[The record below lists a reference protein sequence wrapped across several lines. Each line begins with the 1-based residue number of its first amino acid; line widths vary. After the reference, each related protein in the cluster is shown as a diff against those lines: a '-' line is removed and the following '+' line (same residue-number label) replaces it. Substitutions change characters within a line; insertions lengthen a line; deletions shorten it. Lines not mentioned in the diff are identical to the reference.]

1 MIRPLN
7 NNLVIKQIV
16 EETLSGIY
24 IPNPVKNLYAVIAI
38 GKSVM
43 ETKVGD
49 KVIVDI
55 DKLREIKY
63 QGITYFLISEDY
75 VLGIVED

>member
-1 MIRPLN
+1 MIKPLN
-7 NNLVIKQIV
+7 NNLLIKQIV

-24 IPNPVKNLYAVIAI
+24 IPNSVKNLYEVIAI

-55 DKLREIKY
+55 NNVREIKY
-63 QGITYFLISEDY
+63 QGSTYFLISEDY